1 MTNEE
6 TLNNLTKTLVQQ
18 LHFDWKD
25 EKRLQCLV
33 HNPRDQSR
41 QILICKGE
49 GWMAEKVS
57 IREAT
62 KTNKI
67 RDRNFL
73 QIQKI
78 KKSWTWN
85 SWLKIDIKTDQLPI
99 KQDAISETSKNKL
112 HKHVGAITELIVAIL
127 EEDNK
132 ERFQE
137 YQQNT

>member
-6 TLNNLTKTLVQQ
+6 TLNNLTKSLVQQ

-49 GWMAEKVS
+49 GWLAEKVS

-67 RDRNFL
+67 RNRNFL

-85 SWLKIDIKTDQLPI
+85 SWLKIDIKTHQLPI
-99 KQDAISETSKNKL
+99 ADPL
-112 HKHVGAITELIVAIL
+112 
-127 EEDNK
+127 
-132 ERFQE
+132 
-137 YQQNT
+137 